1 MACLIN
7 GCNPG
12 INFVYLGFSYV
23 LGKLSYQAHR
33 FLVDAEISSEDG
45 ISNIF
50 LPKKKDVKKQTDL

>member
-1 MACLIN
+1 MAYLIN

-23 LGKLSYQAHR
+23 FGKLSCQAPR

-45 ISNIF
+45 ISNI
-50 LPKKKDVKKQTDL
+50 LAKKKDVKKQTDL